1 MHEFNGKILYIAEKQ
16 REARI
21 GGEVVKISTDKYVCL
36 RATVTNDTLH
46 HDILS
51 GGISR
56 SQFKR
61 QYNGKQGFGV
71 SFDGTTYSHP
81 IVWKTMIDHASD
93 LLVYSPPLEGARR
106 YDLLFKGKVDTAKL
120 RSIFY
125 VMAQETMGDFYSSSA
140 LYTAYCRRSLVV
152 CQSMLDKE
160 VTERLLEFNET
171 NRSKSFFTAF
181 DNMCRRMFAK
191 VLVQMN
197 DHNKPIIPIE
207 CFDTYVDMG

>member
-1 MHEFNGKILYIAEKQ
+1 M
-16 REARI
+16 
-21 GGEVVKISTDKYVCL
+21 
-36 RATVTNDTLH
+36 
-46 HDILS
+46 
-51 GGISR
+51 
-56 SQFKR
+56 
-61 QYNGKQGFGV
+61 

-81 IVWKTMIDHASD
+81 VVWKTMIDHASD

-106 YDLLFKGKVDTAKL
+106 YDLLFKGKVDNTKL

-207 CFDTYVDMG
+207 CFDTYVDLAEDCFPRLWRHLCGLRDIHSNKTAKAKRLIRSKKRQVLLQLFALRRMRNPQSLKWWSLIQSVAYYG